1 MRKLSRLDSLLK
13 NSDQMLRTVTGNS
26 QHAQRP
32 SPASNTNKQDLPE
45 NKRKHVAGLMRVN
58 HTGEVCA
65 QALYQGQAL
74 TAKSESVKLNMEQAA
89 NEEIDHLVWCEQR
102 LNELNDHVSYL
113 NPMWYALSFSLGA
126 LAGIAGD
133 HWSLGFVKETE
144 DQVCRHLDEHLD
156 QIPLSDQASRAV
168 LLQMRE
174 DEAKHA
180 HMAKEEGAQE
190 LPDGVKRTM
199 SLVSKLMTRSTYHI

>member
-1 MRKLSRLDSLLK
+1 MRKLSKLDQFLSQ
-13 NSDQMLRTVTGNS
+13 SDKMLRAVSGNS

-32 SPASNTNKQDLPE
+32 SPAQSLDKPE
-45 NKRKHVAGLMRVN
+45 LSEPKRKHIAGLMRIN

-74 TAKSESVKLNMEQAA
+74 TARSESVKQNMKQAA
-89 NEEIDHLVWCEQR
+89 DEEADHLVWCEQR
-102 LNELNDHVSYL
+102 LAELDDHVSYL
-113 NPMWYALSFSLGA
+113 NPVWYGLSFSLGA
-126 LAGIAGD
+126 IAGIAGD
-133 HWSLGFVKETE
+133 QWSLGFVKETE

-156 QIPLSDQASRAV
+156 QIPLDDQSSRAV

-180 HMAKEEGAQE
+180 HMAKQEGAQE
-190 LPDGVKRTM
+190 LPESVKQGM
-199 SLVSKLMTRSTYHI
+199 KVMSKLMTRSTYYL